1 MNLIYSYIPYNSTP
15 GKGLDYYTLLTLY
28 LSVTQGRKLY
38 DNVIFYTNNDIKSQ
52 IEKLNIPFTHIDTE
66 LLKGEDAKCPS
77 IPKIKTYRSQIEPFI
92 HIDAD
97 TILFSKIE
105 GNPQLPVTFAHL
117 DLPEDYLQSD
127 SISSLGD
134 VHKSY
139 ILPFYNITLP
149 EYYGNISLR
158 DIPNMNIVHCTKP
171 KELTPILDKVLSL
184 YQQHKNFFD
193 KEYIR
198 FCTIEQLAIHAELL
212 NGSIDYKNSLLHR
225 EHVIHT
231 SEGFSF
237 SGDKPIVQINNIFGK
252 RSITGTSFHQLEDKL
267 VNENFGG
274 YLHLHSSLKQHP
286 FIVKLVKR
294 IISKSN
300 PDFISRLDKYFNI
313 VENNKSIL

>member
-15 GKGLDYYTLLTLY
+15 GKGLDYYTLLILY

-38 DNVIFYTNNDIKSQ
+38 DNVILYTNDDVKKQ
-52 IEKLNIPFTHIDTE
+52 VEKLNIPFTYIDTE
-66 LLKGEDAKCPS
+66 LLKDEDAKCPS
-77 IPKIKTYRSQIEPFI
+77 IPKIKTYRAQTEPFI

-134 VHKSY
+134 VHKAY
-139 ILPFYNITLP
+139 ILPFYSITLP
-149 EYYGNISLR
+149 EYYGNVSLR

-237 SGDKPIVQINNIFGK
+237 TGDKPIVQINNIFGK
-252 RSITGTSFHQLEDKL
+252 RSITGISLDQLEDKL

-274 YLHLHSSLKQHP
+274 YLHLHSSLKQDP